1 MAVRIAPL
9 ENGSFIVTFDSVEDR
24 EPECT
29 GYRIFLKTK
38 KGNFSLVAAPVKA
51 QWKKEY
57 SLKIFID
64 DKITPLLPEGQITI
78 EVVPIIKKKDGKEVA
93 SRFVSIG
100 ELMQPPYLRQ
110 KFIKRSA

>member
-29 GYRIFLKTK
+29 GYRIFLKTT
-38 KGNFSLVAAPVKA
+38 KGNFPLVAAPVKA

-57 SLKIFID
+57 SLKLFIE
-64 DKITPLLPEGQITI
+64 DKYIPLLPEGQIII
-78 EVVPIIKKKDGKEVA
+78 EVVPIVKKDGKEVA
-93 SRFVSIG
+93 SKFVSIG